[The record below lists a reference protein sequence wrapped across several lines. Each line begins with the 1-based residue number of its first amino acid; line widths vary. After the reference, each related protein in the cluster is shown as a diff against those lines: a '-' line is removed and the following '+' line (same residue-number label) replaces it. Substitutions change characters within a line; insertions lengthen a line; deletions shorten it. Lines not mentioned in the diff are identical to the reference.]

1 MIMAGR
7 KAHVFDTALAEGF
20 DPDDYS
26 RSMSMGECIARHLRG
41 KIINAEL
48 RPGDTLPE
56 ASVARA
62 FNTSRAPVREAM
74 RVLASEGLVNIAS
87 QSGNYVAPVSREDVR
102 NGAFIR
108 STVEERNAAELAEI
122 ISDAGIARLTALLAE
137 QEEAARTRDFT
148 RFHQLDEM
156 FHETLFDLTDRHSVW
171 SHLQSAKVH
180 IDRARTLTL
189 PRGETAWR
197 AIEDHRRIVEALAE
211 HDPKSSARAMV
222 VHLGR
227 IHDLIEA
234 TRESEPNGDAQRVTA
249 ATLS

>member
-1 MIMAGR
+1 MAGR
-7 KAHVFDTALAEGF
+7 KAHIFDQALAEGF

-48 RPGDTLPE
+48 KPGDTLPE

-62 FNTSRAPVREAM
+62 FDTSRAPVRDAM
-74 RVLASEGLVNIAS
+74 RLLASEGLVNIAS
-87 QSGNYVAPVSREDVR
+87 QSGNYVAPINSDDVR

-108 STVEERNAAELAEI
+108 STVEERNVADLAETI
-122 ISDAGIARLTALLAE
+122 NEAGIARLEGLITEQDKAVTAK
-137 QEEAARTRDFT
+137 DFAW
-148 RFHQLDEM
+148 FHQLDEA

-171 SHLQSAKVH
+171 HYLQSVKVH

-189 PRGETAWR
+189 PGGQTARR
-197 AIEDHRRIVEALAE
+197 AVEDHRRIVAALVKGDRKAAA
-211 HDPKSSARAMV
+211 DAMT

-227 IHDLIEA
+227 IHDLIA
-234 TRESEPNGDAQRVTA
+234 AAQDREPGGDAVPTA
-249 ATLS
+249 AML